1 LWKWNYIG
9 CIGSDNNGKILTEC
23 CAKDNVKTLFMID
36 ETTETGLCA
45 CAIKDKERSMVA
57 LLGAANNFK
66 ATHL

>member
-1 LWKWNYIG
+1 
-9 CIGSDNNGKILTEC
+9 
-23 CAKDNVKTLFMID
+23 MID

-66 ATHL
+66 GTHL